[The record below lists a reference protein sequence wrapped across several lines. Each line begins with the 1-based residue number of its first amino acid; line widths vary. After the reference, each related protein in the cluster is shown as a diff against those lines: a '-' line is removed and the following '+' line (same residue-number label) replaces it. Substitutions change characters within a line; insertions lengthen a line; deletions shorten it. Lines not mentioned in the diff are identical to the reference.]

1 MKKCPTCKM
10 TVNADNE
17 CPFCGATLTYE
28 QTCDADREHTVWN
41 RYYLGYLAK
50 TIWFSVICCIFGSVK
65 LIVAR
70 PPMSEL
76 LITAIVFALL
86 SLLISCL
93 QRPLMR
99 GKWIYKESYV
109 PVQIALWKYGF
120 GLLSVIFFLFI
131 K

>member
-1 MKKCPTCKM
+1 M
-10 TVNADNE
+10 TVNADND

-28 QTCDADREHTVWN
+28 PVCDANREHIVWN
-41 RYYLGYLAK
+41 KYYLGYLAK
-50 TIWFSVICCIFGSVK
+50 TIWFSIICCIFGSVK

-86 SLLISCL
+86 SLLISCF
-93 QRPLMR
+93 QRSLMR

-109 PVQIALWKYGF
+109 PMQIALWKYGF
-120 GLLSVIFFLFI
+120 GLLSIIFFLFI